1 MVVFITIMMML
12 FYSLLF
18 ANTNKELLGCGVVDS
33 INPVEKEKRAGRKLF
48 NANCAS
54 CHKLEKDM
62 TGPALR
68 GVKFDSLSL
77 QEYLNS
83 KKHQP
88 TFPQLSIEQ
97 VNEILKYTKG

>member
-12 FYSLLF
+12 FSSMIF
-18 ANTNKELLGCGVVDS
+18 SETAEEEPRFFCGTVDT
-33 INPVEKEKRAGRKLF
+33 ITEEQRAGRKLF

-54 CHKLEKDM
+54 CHKLDKDM

-77 QEYLNS
+77 HEYLSS

-97 VNEILKYTKG
+97 INEILKYTKD

>member
-1 MVVFITIMMML
+1 MLML
-12 FYSLLF
+12 FSSALF
-18 ANTNKELLGCGVVDS
+18 SETTKEEPRFFCGTVNIS
-33 INPVEKEKRAGRKLF
+33 KEQRAGRKLF

-54 CHKLEKDM
+54 CHRLGKPA

-77 QEYLNS
+77 HKYLSS

-97 VNEILKYTKG
+97 VNEILKYTKD